1 MGTGFLLGLVRPG
14 RAADHSSPSSAEVL
28 EELSYTSTPLWATTG
43 HVTGLLYLYLYIDL
57 KLYGMDRFKK
67 IKYSYRSLNATVAQS
82 RNCSY
87 GINTMT
93 ELTNITTASDNNGVW
108 QGMFQIKWSDVIHEK
123 NSRIHLD

>member
-1 MGTGFLLGLVRPG
+1 
-14 RAADHSSPSSAEVL
+14 
-28 EELSYTSTPLWATTG
+28 
-43 HVTGLLYLYLYIDL
+43 
-57 KLYGMDRFKK
+57 MDRFKK